1 MSIYVALVLIVI
13 QQGLG
18 VAFEPSN
25 IMVSILIGAIT
36 GFSVAVIFFLVNEL
50 WLSLKGKDF

>member
-1 MSIYVALVLIVI
+1 MSLVLIFI

-36 GFSVAVIFFLVNEL
+36 GFSVGVIFFLVNEL

>member
-1 MSIYVALVLIVI
+1 MSIYMSLVLIFI

-18 VAFEPSN
+18 VAFEPGN

>member
-18 VAFEPSN
+18 VAFEPHN
-25 IMVSILIGAIT
+25 IMVSVIIGAIT
-36 GFSVAVIFFLVNEL
+36 GFSVAVSFFLVNEL
-50 WLSLKGKDF
+50 WLSLKDKDF